1 MIQAHAQKLQSL
13 AKQFSDEDLF
23 SSIFVIHREGDTW
36 SPVNTIQDPS
46 IPRAMLICS
55 GAIHALGHKAFTQ
68 SGNRMILDF
77 DTKRIILAPINQ
89 DFLFGVIEDNNPNL
103 GMVLTTFGELVR
115 HLQQALDTT
124 LSEEGADT

>member
-1 MIQAHAQKLQSL
+1 MIQAHSQKLQSL
-13 AKQFSDEDLF
+13 AEQFLDEDLF
-23 SSIFVIHREGDTW
+23 SSVFVIHREGSTW
-36 SPVNTIQDPS
+36 SPTGTAQDPS
-46 IPRAMLICS
+46 TARAMLICS
-55 GAIHALGHKAFTQ
+55 GAIHALGHTAFAQ
-68 SGNRMILDF
+68 NGKRMILDF